1 MISDYKVPGN
11 YARACISKYT
21 FSSNK
26 NVLIHHLFIEE
37 LTMFIIFTTICSITG
52 VLKVKGEFSI
62 RLPDVTVESQ
72 GIPAG
77 FSFKCVVPS

>member
-26 NVLIHHLFIEE
+26 NVLVHHLFVKE
-37 LTMFIIFTTICSITG
+37 LTIFIIFITIFLIMGCF
-52 VLKVKGEFSI
+52 KGQSGFTI
-62 RLPDVTVESQ
+62 QLPALIVESR

-77 FSFKCVVPS
+77 FSFDCLVPS